1 MFFFV
6 TRGEVVVSQKV
17 ILYKEGGGGVPT
29 PPLKKDITCEQ
40 PIRMWGVSVIKGA
53 GLPRLVLL
61 SDEERSA
68 IRRFVQISAKAR
80 EPGQYQG
87 TASVLQ

>member
-1 MFFFV
+1 M
-6 TRGEVVVSQKV
+6 TRGEVVVSQKA
-17 ILYKEGGGGVPT
+17 ILFQEGGGGVLT
-29 PPLKKDITCEQ
+29 PHPPEKMTLFVNSPLE
-40 PIRMWGVSVIKGA
+40 WGVSVIKGA

-80 EPGQYQG
+80 EP
-87 TASVLQ
+87 